1 MPPTEGPS
9 ASAREGIRVPVR
21 AQSGYEKTV
30 MDARENEKM
39 LLDRCV
45 FVAQHPGA
53 AAGTGAEA
61 NVFRLAGSVLR
72 SRLPAEAS
80 RLKAASAAYFA
91 QYPEQRLPTAEVVG
105 RGLVVSLPRLRDML
119 SRRLHWNR
127 RA

>member
-1 MPPTEGPS
+1 MNS
-9 ASAREGIRVPVR
+9 REL
-21 AQSGYEKTV
+21 EKI
-30 MDARENEKM
+30 

-53 AAGTGAEA
+53 TAGNGAEA

-80 RLKAASAAYFA
+80 RLKAVSAAYF
-91 QYPEQRLPTAEVVG
+91 EQHPNEQLPTAEVVR
-105 RGLVVSLPRLRDML
+105 RGLVVSMPRLRDML
-119 SRRLHWNR
+119 SQKLRWNI